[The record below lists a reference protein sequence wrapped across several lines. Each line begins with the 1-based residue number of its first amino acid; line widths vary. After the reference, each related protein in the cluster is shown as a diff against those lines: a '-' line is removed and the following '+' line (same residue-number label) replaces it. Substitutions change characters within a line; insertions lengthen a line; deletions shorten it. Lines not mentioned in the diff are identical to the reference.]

1 MMKKHILTIGLL
13 VVVHLGYSQQESHRL
28 KVKVLGKISEK
39 GNIKVNL
46 YNPKVKFLKESYKV
60 IKILAKDFKGEVLF
74 TDIPKGNYA
83 IFVEHD
89 ENNNDKLDK
98 NFIGMP
104 KEAMGCS
111 NGAKGG
117 MFGPPKFKEA
127 QFNVQRDTTIYV
139 NIKKIFQK

>member
-1 MMKKHILTIGLL
+1 MKKYILTIGFL
-13 VVVHLGYSQQESHRL
+13 VALQLGYSQEEGCQL
-28 KVKVLGKISEK
+28 TVKISGKISKK

-60 IKILAKDFKGEVLF
+60 IKILAKDFKGEATF
-74 TDIPKGNYA
+74 TKIPKGNYA

-127 QFNVQRDTTIYV
+127 QFKVQRDTTV
-139 NIKKIFQK
+139 FVKIKKIL